1 MRFEPASLDRL
12 RAVMRSIMAVFFA
25 GGFWL
30 HLAAT
35 RSLLSITP
43 DWVPFPHETVL
54 LTGVLELAGAIG
66 LLIPRLRWWAGLA
79 LAIYVLAVWPANMKH
94 AFGHIALPPIPD
106 SWWYHAPRLALQP
119 VIAWWALFCAGVTDW
134 PLRRPGIKQASPE

>member
-1 MRFEPASLDRL
+1 MRW
-12 RAVMRSIMAVFFA
+12 IMAAFFA

-35 RSLLSITP
+35 PALVSITP
-43 DWVPFPHETVL
+43 DWVPFPHAVVL
-54 LTGVLELAGAIG
+54 LTGVLELLGGVA
-66 LLIPRLRWWAGLA
+66 LLIPRLRWWAGVSLA
-79 LAIYVLAVWPANMKH
+79 VYVLAVWPANMKH
-94 AFGHIALPPIPD
+94 AFMHIVLPPIPD

-134 PLRRPGIKQASPE
+134 PWRR

>member
-1 MRFEPASLDRL
+1 MRFESASLDRR
-12 RAVMRSIMAVFFA
+12 RAVMRWIMAVFFA

-30 HLAAT
+30 HLSAT
-35 RSLLSITP
+35 RSLVSITP
-43 DWVPFPHETVL
+43 DWVPFPREAVL

-66 LLIPRLRWWAGLA
+66 LLIPRLCWWAGLA

-119 VIAWWALFCAGVTDW
+119 AIAWWALFCAGVTDW
-134 PLRRPGIKQASPE
+134 PLRRPGVTQPSPE